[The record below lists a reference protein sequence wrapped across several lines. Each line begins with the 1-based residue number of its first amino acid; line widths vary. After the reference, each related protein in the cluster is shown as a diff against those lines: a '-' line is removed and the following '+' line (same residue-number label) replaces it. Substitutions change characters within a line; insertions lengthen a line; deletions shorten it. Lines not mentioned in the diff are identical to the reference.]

1 MPPVPPR
8 AKRIAGW
15 PPAPVPALSALAT
28 VCLDFLSPLPFQKPV
43 PLRVGLRAR
52 LRPMKLPS
60 FLLVGSL
67 VANAVLLTWWLA
79 PDRASPALTA
89 HNSSTRAP
97 ATAAPSL
104 TPRAAPSALTPAA
117 LREHLTSLGLPP
129 AAVTALVR
137 ARLYAPHDARR
148 RELLTA
154 ASQSL
159 PWWKFA
165 KRPPSYDSSI
175 HLTPAAR
182 KELHDL
188 EAEARA
194 ATLATLGPVPLDPT
208 GSIAAR
214 YAFLSPEKAVLLDA
228 LEQDYRNLNSELR
241 DELGRVRTTAD
252 REREKLL
259 ETERQ
264 RDLAVLLSP
273 AEREILDQRTSPT
286 ATRLASRMLAFQ
298 ATEEEY
304 RALYAIQK
312 SFEQTSALLANPAH
326 GSRVPSIDSQPEFTK
341 QIRAALGETR
351 FADWE
356 SSTQTH
362 VQALAQLAVVNN
374 LPPTAVREVNALLTA
389 AAASSWTLVTD
400 DARPPAERTAA
411 LAQLAADTR
420 AHVAAKLGPDVTE
433 KYLRDVFWIDL
444 MANGGGVQLTGGSI
458 SMRSIAPIT
467 RPAAPPAPTTPG
479 K

>member
-1 MPPVPPR
+1 MMSVGHSKFFGVENAADHRAARSPARQANCRMAARPR
-8 AKRIAGW
+8 AGTFRPGHGLPRLPIATS
-15 PPAPVPALSALAT
+15 VS
-28 VCLDFLSPLPFQKPV
+28 KPV

-165 KRPPSYDSSI
+165 KRPPTYDSSI

-304 RALYAIQK
+304 RVIYAIQK
-312 SFEQTSALLANPAH
+312 SFEQTSALAANPAH

-374 LPPTAVREVNALLTA
+374 LPPRQSAKSTPSSPPPPRPHGRSSPTTPAQQSNAPPPSHNSPPIPAPTSPP
-389 AAASSWTLVTD
+389 SS
-400 DARPPAERTAA
+400 ARTSPKNICGT
-411 LAQLAADTR
+411 
-420 AHVAAKLGPDVTE
+420 
-433 KYLRDVFWIDL
+433 FS
-444 MANGGGVQLTGGSI
+444 GSI
-458 SMRSIAPIT
+458 SW
-467 RPAAPPAPTTPG
+467 PTAG
-479 K
+479 ASN